1 MNKIGLI
8 FTAALICA
16 TTAAE
21 AAQPTG
27 KIAGTV
33 NGTTIRTDFITKRL
47 WTRYG
52 NVVLEEAINET
63 LLLAEAG
70 KRDIMPSSGEIEG
83 EMANLKA
90 AYPDKAEF
98 AKALKEQ
105 GLTEEDARTEV
116 KTRLAIRKLAISW
129 GKLTNSD
136 EELKQF
142 FEANKA
148 SLGTPAAVRLRQ
160 IYSKTRQEAQDM
172 LLALKAG
179 ADFATLAAQKAVDEQ
194 AAKTAGDV
202 GYAYKDQLLPEVSA
216 AVFKLAKG
224 EYTDI
229 IETKKGCVIL
239 KVEDIR
245 PAVEA
250 DFDKMKNALSNA
262 LLQKKIEA
270 LLPQI
275 LAQLRKES
283 VIKDNTK

>member
-1 MNKIGLI
+1 MNTIKWM
-8 FTAALICA
+8 FAAALICA
-16 TTAAE
+16 GTAAE
-21 AAQPTG
+21 AAQPSGRT
-27 KIAGTV
+27 AATV
-33 NGTTIRTDFITKRL
+33 NGTAIRTEFITKRL
-47 WTRYG
+47 WMRYG
-52 NVVLEEAINET
+52 NTVLEEAINET

-70 KRDIMPSSGEIEG
+70 KRDILPSSGEIEA

-90 AYPDKAEF
+90 AYPGKAEF
-98 AKALKEQ
+98 AKALQEQ
-105 GLTEEDARTEV
+105 GLTEAEARNEV
-116 KTRLAIRKLAISW
+116 KTRLAIRKLAVSW
-129 GKLTNSD
+129 GKLSNSD
-136 EELKQF
+136 EELRQF
-142 FEANKA
+142 FEANKT
-148 SLGTPAAVRLRQ
+148 SLGTPSAVRLRQ
-160 IYSKTRQEAQDM
+160 IYAKTRQEAQDM

-202 GYAYKDQLLPEVSA
+202 GYAYKDQLLPEVAA
-216 AVFKLAKG
+216 AVFKLGKG

-250 DFDKMKNALSNA
+250 DFDKTKGALSNA

-283 VIKDNTK
+283 VIKNNTK